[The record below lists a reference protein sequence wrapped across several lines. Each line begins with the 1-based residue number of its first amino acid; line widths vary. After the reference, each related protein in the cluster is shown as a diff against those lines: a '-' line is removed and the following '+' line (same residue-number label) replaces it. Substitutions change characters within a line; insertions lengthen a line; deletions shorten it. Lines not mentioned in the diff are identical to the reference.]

1 MADQTQ
7 KFRSALNGFNREDVV
22 QFIQSLTARHDRDL
36 SDLKEE
42 NARLQSALDKANAE
56 SDALRQ
62 RISELEIQLAEANES
77 LEAATAPQSEPEK
90 PDWGAQ
96 ELAAYRRAEEV
107 ERQSRE
113 RAKQL
118 HRELTGLVADASVQM
133 DEANEALSEAM
144 AQLTEDLTRL
154 QTAMAAGK
162 KVLNDTS
169 CSLRASGGEDPA

>member
-22 QFIQSLTARHDRDL
+22 QFIQSLTARHDRETA
-36 SDLKEE
+36 DLKEE
-42 NARLQSALDKANAE
+42 KARLQADLDKLNGEA
-56 SDALRQ
+56 DALRQ
-62 RISELEIQLAEANES
+62 RISELQGQLAEANET
-77 LEAATAPQSEPEK
+77 LEAATAPQPEPEK
-90 PDWGAQ
+90 PDWNAQ

-133 DEANEALSEAM
+133 EDANEALDTAM
-144 AQLTEDLTRL
+144 AQITEDLTRL
-154 QTAMAAGK
+154 QAAMAAGK
-162 KVLNDTS
+162 KVLNDTG
-169 CSLRASGGEDPA
+169 CSLRASGGEDEA

>member
-7 KFRSALNGFNREDVV
+7 RFRSALNGFNREDVV

-42 NARLQSALDKANAE
+42 NTRLQADLDKSELEA
-56 SDALRQ
+56 DTLRQ
-62 RISELEIQLAEANES
+62 RISELETQVAEANAA
-77 LEAATAPQSEPEK
+77 LEAAAAPQPEPER
-90 PDWGAQ
+90 PDWDAQ

-133 DEANEALSEAM
+133 EEANDALSEAM
-144 AQLTEDLTRL
+144 AQITEDLTRL

-162 KVLNDTS
+162 KVLNDTGW
-169 CSLRASGGEDPA
+169 SLRASGGGDEA

>member
-7 KFRSALNGFNREDVV
+7 RFRSALNGFNREDVV
-22 QFIQSLTARHDRDL
+22 QFIQSLTARHDREL
-36 SDLKEE
+36 ADLKEE
-42 NARLQSALDKANAE
+42 KKRLQAALDKSGGE
-56 SDALRQ
+56 VDALRQ
-62 RISELEIQLAEANES
+62 RIAELEGQLAEANTA
-77 LEAATAPQSEPEK
+77 LEEATAPQPEPEK
-90 PDWGAQ
+90 PDWNAQ

-133 DEANEALSEAM
+133 EEANDALEQAM
-144 AQLTEDLTRL
+144 AQITEDLTRL

-162 KVLNDTS
+162 KVLNDTG
-169 CSLRASGGEDPA
+169 CSLRASGGEDEA

>member
-7 KFRSALNGFNREDVV
+7 RFRSALNGFNREDVV
-22 QFIQSLTARHDRDL
+22 QFIQSLTARHDREL
-36 SDLKEE
+36 ADLKEE
-42 NARLQSALDKANAE
+42 KKRLQAALDKSGGEA
-56 SDALRQ
+56 DALRQ
-62 RISELEIQLAEANES
+62 RIAELEGQLAEANTA
-77 LEAATAPQSEPEK
+77 LEEATAPQPEPEK
-90 PDWGAQ
+90 PDWNAQ

-133 DEANEALSEAM
+133 EEANDALEQAM
-144 AQLTEDLTRL
+144 AQITEDLTRL

-162 KVLNDTS
+162 KVLNDTG
-169 CSLRASGGEDPA
+169 CSLRASGGEDEA

>member
-22 QFIQSLTARHDRDL
+22 QFIQSITARHDREL

-42 NARLQSALDKANAE
+42 NTRLQTALDKSSGDGE
-56 SDALRQ
+56 TLRQ
-62 RISELEIQLAEANES
+62 RISELEAQLAEATAA
-77 LEAATAPQSEPEK
+77 LDAATAPQPEPEK
-90 PDWGAQ
+90 PDWDAQ

-113 RAKQL
+113 RARQL

-133 DEANEALSEAM
+133 EEANGNLDQAM
-144 AQLTEDLTRL
+144 AQIQADLTRL
-154 QTAMAAGK
+154 QSAMAAGK
-162 KVLNDTS
+162 KVLNDTG
-169 CSLRASGGEDPA
+169 CSLRASGGEEQA